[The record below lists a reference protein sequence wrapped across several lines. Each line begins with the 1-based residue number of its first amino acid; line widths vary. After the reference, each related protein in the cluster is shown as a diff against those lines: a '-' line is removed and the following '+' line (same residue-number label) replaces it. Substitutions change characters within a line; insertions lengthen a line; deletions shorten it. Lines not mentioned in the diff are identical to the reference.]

1 LVAVAA
7 VVIAVA
13 VVLLAGGGGYTV
25 RARFQNASQLVKGDL
40 VQVSGRGIGVITG
53 IDLTRDGQAEVKMK
67 IKDSD
72 FKPLREGT
80 HATIRMLSL
89 SGVASRYID
98 LSIPDASHKKT
109 IPDGGLL
116 PASDTTDQV
125 DLDEIFNALDQ
136 PTRNGLRDVIR
147 GFARLHA
154 GKEAQANLAWHYLN
168 PALWTS
174 SRLFQE
180 LNYDT
185 PKFREL
191 ISATSRLVTD
201 AAVKRDRLAGLVDH
215 LATTLGA
222 VGVRRGALAD
232 AVEHL
237 PAFLSNADTT
247 FANLRTTLDD
257 LTPLV
262 NESKPVAR
270 KLQPL
275 LRELRPFAQG
285 ARPTLAALASIIRRP
300 GPNNDLVE
308 ATRLTPAVRDVAL
321 GPVTADGAKREGAFP
336 ASTKALNGATPILAN
351 ARPYAVDLTGWFDDF
366 SHSGVYD
373 ALGGISRV
381 GLHVNAFAFL
391 NGVLQPIPPDLRE
404 QVFRAVASIGQRDR
418 CPGSVERG
426 SVWKPTPDFP
436 CDPTQVPEGR

>member
-1 LVAVAA
+1 
-7 VVIAVA
+7 
-13 VVLLAGGGGYTV
+13 
-25 RARFQNASQLVKGDL
+25 
-40 VQVSGRGIGVITG
+40 
-53 IDLTRDGQAEVKMK
+53 
-67 IKDSD
+67 
-72 FKPLREGT
+72 
-80 HATIRMLSL
+80 MLSL

-116 PASDTTDQV
+116 PATATTDEV
-125 DLDEIFNALDQ
+125 DLDQIFNAIDK
-136 PTRNGLRDVIR
+136 PTRDALRGVIR
-147 GFARLHA
+147 GFARLHL
-154 GKEAQANLAWHYLN
+154 GKEQQANIAWHYLN

-185 PKFREL
+185 PKFRQF
-191 ISATSRLVTD
+191 ITQTSRLVT
-201 AAVKRDRLAGLVDH
+201 AAAAKRDRLAGLVDH

-222 VGVRRGALAD
+222 IGAHRGALAD
-232 AVEHL
+232 AVGQL
-237 PAFLSNADTT
+237 PTFLSQADST

-285 ARPTLAALASIIRRP
+285 ARPTLASLATAIRRP
-300 GPNNDLVE
+300 GADNDLVE
-308 ATRLTPAVRDVAL
+308 ATRLTPAVRDIAI
-321 GPVTADGAKREGAFP
+321 GPVKANGQQREGAFP
-336 ASTKALNGATPILAN
+336 ASTRALKTGSPILAN

-373 ALGGISRV
+373 ALGGVSRV
-381 GLHVNAFAFL
+381 GLHINAFAFL

-404 QVFRAVASIGQRDR
+404 QVFKSVASIGQRDR

-436 CDPTQVPEGR
+436 CDETQVPPGQ

>member
-1 LVAVAA
+1 
-7 VVIAVA
+7 VVVAVA

-40 VQVSGRGIGVITG
+40 VQVAGRGIGVING
-53 IDLTRDGQAEVKMK
+53 ISLTKDGQAEIKMK

-80 HATIRMLSL
+80 HATIRELSL

-109 IPDGGLL
+109 IPDGGLI
-116 PASDTTDQV
+116 PTTSTTAEV
-125 DLDEIFNALDQ
+125 DLDQIFNALDQ

-180 LNYDT
+180 LDYDT
-185 PKFREL
+185 PKFRQL
-191 ISATSRLVTD
+191 IADTSRLVTD
-201 AAVKRDRLAGLVDH
+201 AAVKRDRLSGLVDH

-222 VGVRRGALAD
+222 VGVHKGALAD
-232 AVEHL
+232 AISHL
-237 PAFLSNADTT
+237 PAFLGRADTT
-247 FANLRTTLDD
+247 FANLNTTLDD

-275 LRELRPFAQG
+275 LAELRPFAQG
-285 ARPTLAALASIIRRP
+285 ARPTLAALASAIRRP
-300 GPNNDLVE
+300 GADNDLVE
-308 ATRLTPAVRDVAL
+308 ATRLQPAVRNIAI
-321 GPVTADGAKREGAFP
+321 GPVTANGAKREGAFP
-336 ASTKALNGATPILAN
+336 ASAQALGKATPILGN

-391 NGVLQPIPPDLRE
+391 NGVLQPIPENLRE
-404 QVFRAVASIGQRDR
+404 QVFKAVASIGQRDR

-426 SVWKPTPDFP
+426 SVWKPTPSFP
-436 CDPTQVPEGR
+436 CDATQVPPGQ